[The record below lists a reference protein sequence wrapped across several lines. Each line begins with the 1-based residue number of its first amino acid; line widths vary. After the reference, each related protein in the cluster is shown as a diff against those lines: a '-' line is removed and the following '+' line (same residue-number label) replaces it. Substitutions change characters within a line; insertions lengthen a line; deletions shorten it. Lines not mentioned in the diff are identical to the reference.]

1 MSFLY
6 SALDARFHRLVL
18 PNAELECLYEGGRWL
33 EGPLWL
39 PDSGQLLF
47 SDIPNDQ
54 VLRRVLVSRHRSSV
68 GLRWPSKRI
77 AALHRL
83 PIQLGM
89 GCAMRLALRSDGCAQ
104 PTTSDR

>member
-39 PDSGQLLF
+39 PDSEQLLF

-54 VLRRVLVSRHRSSV
+54 VLRWVPGVGAGVFSRDRKSV
-68 GLRWPSKRI
+68 V
-77 AALHRL
+77 
-83 PIQLGM
+83 
-89 GCAMRLALRSDGCAQ
+89 
-104 PTTSDR
+104 